1 MSEDGTSNMIS
12 ARIEWRIEKDAK
24 RRCLIA
30 GSYLSSHHVRAP
42 EAEEVDWSAGMCLR
56 SRSNAVGVWVHG
68 SISAKSKRLVRAV
81 ISTYFIDRRQRR
93 VEVASEQ
100 EAEFVDAES
109 SAEVEISVARLE
121 RAQHDDGSLT
131 LVAEILFTRPMALD
145 TVHSVVMW
153 RDRLASALFLSDSD
167 ALSDCCIK
175 VGGVV
180 LRAHKCVLAA
190 QSPTLMAMFSSTSS
204 ANRSD
209 DECAEVVQSEGE
221 GAVETQRRRSEGQLT
236 TTIHVHNF
244 PLDCVRAVLHYCYHG
259 CLDCGD
265 DDGEE
270 GRRREG
276 RDVQIFQL
284 ADKCGVV
291 GLKELMEGRL
301 AKKVAPSN
309 VVQMALLADTHSA
322 PGLKKACI
330 PVVVSESELVL
341 ESPEWK
347 KMEKEKPSLAAELL
361 EGVVRALT
369 LG

>member
-1 MSEDGTSNMIS
+1 MSDGTSNKIT

-24 RRCLIA
+24 KRCLIA

-42 EAEEVDWSAGMCLR
+42 EAEEVDWSMGMCLR
-56 SRSNAVGVWVHG
+56 SRSSAVSVWVRG
-68 SISAKSKRLVRAV
+68 SVSAKSKRLVRAV

-153 RDRLASALFLSDSD
+153 RDRLASTLLDSD

-180 LRAHKCVLAA
+180 LRANKCVLAA
-190 QSPTLMAMFSSTSS
+190 QSPTLMAMFSSS
-204 ANRSD
+204 AKSEE
-209 DECAEVVQSEGE
+209 ECAEVVSSGE
-221 GAVETQRRRSEGQLT
+221 GAVEIQRRRSEQL

-259 CLDCGD
+259 CLLD
-265 DDGEE
+265 DDGDGEE
-270 GRRREG
+270 GWERGRHREG

-291 GLKELMEGRL
+291 GLKEMMEGRL
-301 AKKVAPSN
+301 AKKVTHSN

-347 KMEKEKPSLAAELL
+347 QLEKEKPSLAAELL